1 MHARRVSFELKT
13 NTINDFNRRQET
25 EILPVLRKQKGFQ
38 DLITLVAPDKR
49 HVQAITI
56 WDKIENAEAYDQSA
70 YPEITRLLSNVTDG
84 KPKVETLEVS
94 ATTLHKA
101 AMK

>member
-1 MHARRVSFELKT
+1 MHARRVSFELKP

-25 EILPVLRKQKGFQ
+25 EIIPMLRKHKGFQ

-49 HVQAITI
+49 HVQAISL
-56 WDKIENAEAYDQSA
+56 WDRIESAEAYDRGG
-70 YPEITRLLSNVTDG
+70 YPEVARLLASVTDG

-94 ATTLHKA
+94 ATTLHKTA
-101 AMK
+101 SK

>member
-1 MHARRVSFELKT
+1 MHARRVSFELKP
-13 NTINDFNRRQET
+13 NTITDFNRRQET
-25 EILPVLRKQKGFQ
+25 EILPLLRKQKGFQ

-49 HVQAITI
+49 HVQAISI
-56 WDKIENAEAYDQSA
+56 WDKIESAEAYDRGA
-70 YPEITRLLSNVTDG
+70 YSEITKLLANVTDG

-94 ATTLHKA
+94 ASTLHKS